1 MIPVS
6 QVRVLRPR
14 GDENSQ
20 PESRSYTPSHTMI
33 LPLKEQL
40 KYNLLHK
47 EYLACNPPL
56 PDAPPSFLKPSAVL
70 LYLGQW

>member
-6 QVRVLRPR
+6 QVRVLRLR
-14 GDENSQ
+14 GDENRQ
-20 PESRSYTPSHTMI
+20 PESRSYTPSHTTI

-47 EYLACNPPL
+47 EYLACNPPCQMHPL
-56 PDAPPSFLKPSAVL
+56 PSLNPQ
-70 LYLGQW
+70 LYFYV